1 MTSQFDHLELPRT
14 DIELPRRSK
23 TQGFGGRSHRSDRG
37 SHGRQLLDQ
46 ISGLTQRSQQKTS
59 PFRLNPKLIF
69 KIKLSSDGTLQE
81 SALSPLGLTL
91 LAQEPKANKAIV
103 VFTSDE
109 ELTQFRSRLEAYS
122 GISDSEY
129 EYGHLDAIEALVP
142 LEPLDRIGRLLE
154 LEPVQAS
161 ELAALDL
168 ELWHT
173 GDRAEMN
180 KYLDDLDQVLRS
192 WSDDSAMRISDR
204 YVGEYICIARIK
216 VVPEVLH
223 LLLEE
228 ELVKEIDRRPKPNF
242 ETSAEYNLPLS
253 DLPEVNS
260 PPEQSCGVLVVD
272 SGVRQ
277 GHPLIAPAL
286 GEAEIFP
293 DSARKFITGG
303 SDDGDEETGGHGTG
317 VSGIAIYGDV
327 SQSVK
332 NRLFQPTAWLFSARV
347 TDHNNEYDPDSL
359 LENQLDDAI
368 QYFTQNYRNCK
379 VINISLGDSRLVF
392 RDGQK
397 QFRLAAKI
405 DEIAYELQHKN
416 LVFIISAGNLPYEAG
431 SGEHLRTNYPKYL
444 INEEARIIEPA
455 TSAIALTI
463 GSLSLG
469 SGSLQYTEDAKRNV
483 IARVQGYPS
492 PFTRSGFGVDGMI
505 KPDLV
510 HFGGDLVV
518 DGSRV
523 ISNEPGASILT
534 LAKDYAGSMFRAYCG
549 TSFAAPRVAN
559 MAAQLFTQFPNA
571 TSNLIR
577 ALLVNSAIIPNEIP
591 GVLQQGKKKGTK
603 QLNKQLQ
610 IYGYG
615 QPDLF
620 RAKYS
625 AENYVVLLEDDAQIP
640 VGKFQIFEIPLLPED
655 YLRAEGTRTLSISLA
670 FDPPTRPTR
679 GDSYLGVTME
689 FNLFKNIDKENI
701 IGAFVKA
708 SKENSTEELTEVSLK
723 QLKQQHRGK
732 GITVGLSPGGQLR
745 SKGCLQRGQIKISP
759 QAKGFDQKPLYL
771 VLSCFR
777 KWAKQGE
784 IDMQRYAL
792 VVSINHSNLEVD
804 LYNQLKLRTQI
815 AQRIRIR

>member
-1 MTSQFDHLELPRT
+1 MSQFEHLELPRT
-14 DIELPRRSK
+14 SIELPRRSRGGG
-23 TQGFGGRSHRSDRG
+23 GFGSRRSDRG
-37 SHGRQLLDQ
+37 SHGQQLLDQ
-46 ISGLTQRSQQKTS
+46 VSGLTQRSKQKTS
-59 PFRLNPKLIF
+59 PFHLNPKLIF

-91 LAQEPKANKAIV
+91 LAKEPKANKAIV
-103 VFTSDE
+103 VFTSDK
-109 ELTQFRSRLEAYS
+109 ELTQFRSRLKAYS

-129 EYGHLDAIEALVP
+129 EYGYLDAIEGLVP
-142 LEPLDRIGRLLE
+142 LEPSDRIGCLLE
-154 LEPVQAS
+154 LEPIQTS

-180 KYLDDLDQVLRS
+180 KYLDDLDQVLRN
-192 WSDDSAMRISDR
+192 WSDNSAMRISDR
-204 YVGEYICIARIK
+204 YVGEYLCIARIK
-216 VVPEVLH
+216 IVQEVLN

-228 ELVKEIDRRPKPNF
+228 EFVKEIDRRAKPNF
-242 ETSAEYNLPLS
+242 ETPAEYNIPLS
-253 DLPEVNS
+253 DLPEVNP
-260 PPEQSCGVLVVD
+260 PPEQNCGILVID

-293 DSARKFITGG
+293 DSAREFITGG
-303 SDDGDEETGGHGTG
+303 SDDGDEKTGGHGTG
-317 VSGIAIYGDV
+317 VSGIAIYGDI

-368 QYFTQNYRNCK
+368 QYFTQNYGNCK
-379 VINISLGDSRLVF
+379 VINISLGDPRLAF

-405 DEIAYELQHKN
+405 DEIAYEFQHKN
-416 LVFIISAGNLPYEAG
+416 LVFVISAGNLPYEAG
-431 SGEHLRTNYPKYL
+431 SGEQLRTDYPNYL
-444 INEEARIIEPA
+444 LNEEARIIEPA
-455 TSAIALTI
+455 TSAIALTV

-469 SGSLQYTEDAKRNV
+469 SGSLQYTEDAKRSV
-483 IARVQGYPS
+483 VARVQGYPS

-510 HFGGDLVV
+510 DFGGDLVV

-523 ISNEPGASILT
+523 ITNEPGASILT
-534 LAKDYAGSMFRAYCG
+534 LAKDNAKSMFRAYCG

-571 TSNLIR
+571 TSNLVR
-577 ALLVNSAIIPNEIP
+577 ALIINSANLPNEIP
-591 GVLQQGKKKGTK
+591 RVFQAKNDKDKK
-603 QLNKQLQ
+603 QLQKQLQ

-625 AENYVVLLEDDAQIP
+625 AENYVVLLEDDVQIP
-640 VGKFQIFEIPLLPED
+640 VGSFQIFEIPPLPNE
-655 YLRAEGTRTLSISLA
+655 YLKTKGTRTLSITLS

-679 GDSYLGVTME
+679 GDSYLGITME
-689 FNLFKNIDKENI
+689 FNLFKNIDKESI
-701 IGAFVKA
+701 INAFVKA
-708 SKENSTEELTEVSLK
+708 SKEAPTEEFTEISLEELRK
-723 QLKQQHRGK
+723 MHPGK
-732 GITVGLSPGGQLR
+732 GISVDLFPGSNLR
-745 SKGCLQRGQIKISP
+745 KKGCLQQGKIKISP
-759 QAKGFDQKPLYL
+759 QAKGFDQPMYL
-771 VLSCFR
+771 VLSCAR

-792 VVSINHSNLEVD
+792 VVSISHSNPEVD
-804 LYNQLKLRTQI
+804 LYNQIKLRTQI
-815 AQRIRIR
+815 SQRVRIR

>member
-1 MTSQFDHLELPRT
+1 MSQFEHLELPRT
-14 DIELPRRSK
+14 SIELPRRGRGGG
-23 TQGFGGRSHRSDRG
+23 GFGSRRSDRG

-46 ISGLTQRSQQKTS
+46 ISGLTQRSKQKIS

-69 KIKLSSDGTLQE
+69 KIKLSPDGTLQE
-81 SALSPLGLTL
+81 SDLSPLGLIL
-91 LAQEPKANKAIV
+91 LAQEPKVNKAIV

-142 LEPLDRIGRLLE
+142 LEPSDRIGRLLE
-154 LEPVQAS
+154 LEPIQAS

-180 KYLDDLDQVLRS
+180 KYLDELDHVLRS

-204 YVGEYICIARIK
+204 YVGEYLCIARIK
-216 VVPEVLH
+216 VVPEVLT

-228 ELVKEIDRRPKPNF
+228 EFVKEIDRRPKPNF
-242 ETSAEYNLPLS
+242 ETPAEYNIHMS
-253 DLPEVNS
+253 DFPEVNS
-260 PPEQSCGVLVVD
+260 PPEQNCGILVVD
-272 SGVRQ
+272 SGVQR

-293 DSARKFITGG
+293 DSAREFITGG
-303 SDDGDEETGGHGTG
+303 PDDGDEKTGGHGTG

-347 TDHNNEYDPDSL
+347 TNHNNEYDPDSL
-359 LENQLDDAI
+359 LENQLDNAI
-368 QYFTQNYRNCK
+368 QYFTRNYGNCK
-379 VINISLGDSRLVF
+379 VINISLGDSRLTF

-405 DEIAYELQHKN
+405 DEIAYEFQHKN
-416 LVFIISAGNLPYEAG
+416 LVFVISAGNLPYEAG
-431 SGEHLRTNYPKYL
+431 SGEYLRTNYPNYL
-444 INEEARIIEPA
+444 LDPAAQIIEPA
-455 TSAIALTI
+455 TSAISLTV

-469 SGSLQYTEDAKRNV
+469 TGSLRNPEDAQTQA
-483 IARVQGYPS
+483 IARVCGYPS
-492 PFTRSGFGVDGMI
+492 PFTRGGFGVDGMI

-510 HFGGDLVV
+510 DFGGDLVV
-518 DGSRV
+518 EGSRV
-523 ISNEPGASILT
+523 IPNEAGVSILT
-534 LAKDYAGSMFRAYCG
+534 LAKNSTGSMFRAYCG

-577 ALLVNSAIIPNEIP
+577 ALIINSATLPAEIP
-591 GVLQQGKKKGTK
+591 HILQGDDTAQSRER
-603 QLNKQLQ
+603 LR

-625 AENYVVLLEDDAQIP
+625 AENYVVLLEDDVQIP
-640 VGKFQIFEIPLLPED
+640 VGSFQIFEIPPLPEE
-655 YLRAEGTRTLSISLA
+655 YLRTEGNRILSISLA

-689 FNLFKNIDKENI
+689 FNLFKNLDKESI

-708 SKENSTEELTEVSLK
+708 SKETSTEEFTEISLEELKK
-723 QLKQQHRGK
+723 QHPRK
-732 GITVGLSPGGQLR
+732 GITVNLSPGSRLR
-745 SKGCLQRGQIKISP
+745 NKGCLQRGQVQISSR
-759 QAKGFDQKPLYL
+759 ARGFDQQSLYL
-771 VLSCFR
+771 VLSCAR

-784 IDMQRYAL
+784 VDMQRYAL
-792 VVSINHSNLEVD
+792 VVSINHSNPEVD
-804 LYNQLKLRTQI
+804 LYSQIKLRTQV
-815 AQRIRIR
+815 AQRTRIR

>member
-1 MTSQFDHLELPRT
+1 MTSQFEHLELPRT
-14 DIELPRRSK
+14 SIELPRRGRGGG
-23 TQGFGGRSHRSDRG
+23 GFGSRRSDRG

-109 ELTQFRSRLEAYS
+109 ELTQFRSRLEVYS
-122 GISDSEY
+122 GISNSEY
-129 EYGHLDAIEALVP
+129 EYGHLDAIEALVS
-142 LEPLDRIGRLLE
+142 LEPSDRIGRLLE
-154 LEPVQAS
+154 LEPFQ
-161 ELAALDL
+161 EDEFAALDM

-173 GDRAEMN
+173 GDKAEMR
-180 KYLDDLDQVLRS
+180 KLLDDWNDVLRS
-192 WSDDSAMRISDR
+192 LASNLGICIADR
-204 YVGEYICIARIK
+204 YVGEYLCIARIK
-216 VVPEVLH
+216 VNYEVLDF
-223 LLLEE
+223 LLKQEF
-228 ELVKEIDRRPKPNF
+228 VKEIDRRPKPNF
-242 ETSAEYNLPLS
+242 ETPTEYNILLS

-260 PPEQSCGVLVVD
+260 PPEQNCGILVVD

-286 GEAEIFP
+286 GEAEVFP
-293 DSARKFITGG
+293 ASAREFITGG
-303 SDDGDEETGGHGTG
+303 SDDGDEKTGGHGTG

-347 TDHNNEYDPDSL
+347 TDHNNEYNPDSL
-359 LENQLDDAI
+359 LENQLDNAI
-368 QYFTQNYRNCK
+368 QYFTQNYGNCK
-379 VINISLGDSRLVF
+379 VVNISLGDSRLAF

-416 LVFIISAGNLPYEAG
+416 LVFVISAGNVPYEAG
-431 SGEHLRTNYPKYL
+431 SGERLRTDYPNYL

-455 TSAIALTI
+455 TSAIALTV

-469 SGSLQYTEDAKRNV
+469 TGSLQYPEDAQRNV

-510 HFGGDLVV
+510 DFGGDLVV

-534 LAKDYAGSMFRAYCG
+534 LAKDYTGSMFRAYCG

-577 ALLVNSAIIPNEIP
+577 ALIINSATLPAEIP
-591 GVLQQGKKKGTK
+591 HVLQGDDTAQSRER
-603 QLNKQLQ
+603 LR

-625 AENYVVLLEDDAQIP
+625 AENYVVLLEDDVQIP
-640 VGKFQIFEIPLLPED
+640 VGSFQIFEIPPLPEE
-655 YLRAEGTRTLSISLA
+655 YLRTEGTRILSISLA

-689 FNLFKNIDKENI
+689 FNLFKNLDKESI

-708 SKENSTEELTEVSLK
+708 SKESSTEEFTEISLK
-723 QLKQQHRGK
+723 KLKKQHPGK
-732 GITVGLSPGGQLR
+732 GITVDLSPGSRLR
-745 SKGCLQRGQIKISP
+745 NKGCLQRGQVKISSR
-759 QAKGFDQKPLYL
+759 ARGFDQQPLYL
-771 VLSCFR
+771 VLSCAR

-784 IDMQRYAL
+784 VDMQRYAL
-792 VVSINHSNLEVD
+792 VVSINHSNPEVD

>member
-1 MTSQFDHLELPRT
+1 
-14 DIELPRRSK
+14 
-23 TQGFGGRSHRSDRG
+23 
-37 SHGRQLLDQ
+37 
-46 ISGLTQRSQQKTS
+46 
-59 PFRLNPKLIF
+59 
-69 KIKLSSDGTLQE
+69 TLQE

-129 EYGHLDAIEALVP
+129 EYGHLDAIEALMP
-142 LEPLDRIGRLLE
+142 LEPSDRIGRLLE
-154 LEPVQAS
+154 LEPIQAS

-173 GDRAEMN
+173 GDRSEMN
-180 KYLDDLDQVLRS
+180 KYLNDLDEVLRG

-204 YVGEYICIARIK
+204 YVGEYLCIARIK
-216 VVPEVLH
+216 VGQEVLS

-228 ELVKEIDRRPKPNF
+228 EFVKEIDRRLRPNF
-242 ETSAEYNLPLS
+242 ETPAEYNIPLS
-253 DLPEVNS
+253 DFPEVNS
-260 PPEQSCGVLVVD
+260 PPEQNCGILVVD
-272 SGVRQ
+272 SGVQR

-286 GEAEIFP
+286 GEAEVFP
-293 DSARKFITGG
+293 DSAREFVTGG
-303 SDDGDEETGGHGTG
+303 SDDGDERTGGHGTG

-368 QYFTQNYRNCK
+368 QYFTQNYKNCK
-379 VINISLGDSRLVF
+379 VINISLGDSRLAF

-405 DEIAYELQHKN
+405 DEIAYEFQHKN
-416 LVFIISAGNLPYEAG
+416 LVFVISAGNLPYEVG
-431 SGEHLRTNYPKYL
+431 SGEKLRTNYPNYL
-444 INEEARIIEPA
+444 LNKEARIIEPA
-455 TSAIALTI
+455 TSAISLTV

-469 SGSLQYTEDAKRNV
+469 TGSLRNPEDAQTQAV
-483 IARVQGYPS
+483 ARVCGYPS
-492 PFTRSGFGVDGMI
+492 PFTRGGFGVDGMI

-510 HFGGDLVV
+510 DFGGDLVV
-518 DGSRV
+518 EGSRV
-523 ISNEPGASILT
+523 IPNEAGVSILT
-534 LAKDYAGSMFRAYCG
+534 LAKNPTGSMFRAYCG

-577 ALLVNSAIIPNEIP
+577 ALIINSATLPDEIP
-591 GVLQQGKKKGTK
+591 PALQGDDTPQSRER
-603 QLNKQLQ
+603 LR

-625 AENYVVLLEDDAQIP
+625 AENYVVLLEDDVQIP
-640 VGKFQIFEIPLLPED
+640 VGSFQVFEIPPLPDE
-655 YLRAEGTRTLSISLA
+655 YLKTQGTRTLSITLA
-670 FDPPTRPTR
+670 FDPPT
-679 GDSYLGVTME
+679 
-689 FNLFKNIDKENI
+689 
-701 IGAFVKA
+701 
-708 SKENSTEELTEVSLK
+708 
-723 QLKQQHRGK
+723 
-732 GITVGLSPGGQLR
+732 
-745 SKGCLQRGQIKISP
+745 
-759 QAKGFDQKPLYL
+759 
-771 VLSCFR
+771 
-777 KWAKQGE
+777 
-784 IDMQRYAL
+784 
-792 VVSINHSNLEVD
+792 
-804 LYNQLKLRTQI
+804 
-815 AQRIRIR
+815 

>member
-1 MTSQFDHLELPRT
+1 
-14 DIELPRRSK
+14 
-23 TQGFGGRSHRSDRG
+23 
-37 SHGRQLLDQ
+37 
-46 ISGLTQRSQQKTS
+46 
-59 PFRLNPKLIF
+59 
-69 KIKLSSDGTLQE
+69 
-81 SALSPLGLTL
+81 
-91 LAQEPKANKAIV
+91 
-103 VFTSDE
+103 
-109 ELTQFRSRLEAYS
+109 
-122 GISDSEY
+122 
-129 EYGHLDAIEALVP
+129 LDAIEALVP
-142 LEPLDRIGRLLE
+142 LEPSDRIGRLLE
-154 LEPVQAS
+154 LEPIQAS

-180 KYLDDLDQVLRS
+180 KYLDDLDQVLRN

-216 VVPEVLH
+216 VVPEVLN

-228 ELVKEIDRRPKPNF
+228 EFVKEIDRRPKPSF
-242 ETSAEYNLPLS
+242 ETPAEYNIPLS

-260 PPEQSCGVLVVD
+260 PPEQNCGILVVD

-286 GEAEIFP
+286 GEAEVFP
-293 DSARKFITGG
+293 DSAREFITGG
-303 SDDGDEETGGHGTG
+303 SDDGDEKTGGHGTG

-368 QYFTQNYRNCK
+368 QYFTQNYGNCK
-379 VINISLGDSRLVF
+379 VINISLGDSRLAF

-416 LVFIISAGNLPYEAG
+416 LVFVISAGNLPYEAG
-431 SGEHLRTNYPKYL
+431 SGERLRTDYPNYL
-444 INEEARIIEPA
+444 INEAARIIEPA
-455 TSAIALTI
+455 TSAIALTV

-510 HFGGDLVV
+510 DFGGDLVI
-518 DGSRV
+518 DGKRV
-523 ISNEPGASILT
+523 IDNDAGTAILT
-534 LAKDYAGSMFRAYCG
+534 LAKNYSGSMFRAYCG

-559 MAAQLFTQFPNA
+559 MAAQLFTQFPNS

-577 ALLVNSAIIPNEIP
+577 ALIVNSATLPSEIP
-591 GVLQQGKKKGTK
+591 RVFQAKNDKDKK
-603 QLNKQLQ
+603 QLQKQLQ

-625 AENYVVLLEDDAQIP
+625 AENYVVLLEDDVQIP
-640 VGKFQIFEIPLLPED
+640 VGSFQIFEIPPLSYE
-655 YLRAEGTRTLSISLA
+655 YLKTQGTRKLSITLA

-689 FNLFKNIDKENI
+689 FNLFKDIDKESISN
-701 IGAFVKA
+701 AFVKA
-708 SKENSTEELTEVSLK
+708 SKENSTEEFTEISLK
-723 QLKQQHRGK
+723 ELKKKHHGK
-732 GITVGLSPGGQLR
+732 GISVDLFPGSNLR
-745 SKGCLQRGQIKISP
+745 KKGCLQKGQVEISSK
-759 QAKGFDQKPLYL
+759 AKGFDQQPLYL
-771 VLSCFR
+771 VLSCAR

-784 IDMQRYAL
+784 IDMQRYSL
-792 VVSINHSNLEVD
+792 VVSISHSNPEVD

>member
-1 MTSQFDHLELPRT
+1 MSQFEHLELPRT
-14 DIELPRRSK
+14 SIELPRRGRGGG
-23 TQGFGGRSHRSDRG
+23 GFGSRRSDRG

-46 ISGLTQRSQQKTS
+46 ISGLTQRSKQKIS

-69 KIKLSSDGTLQE
+69 KIKLSPDGTLQE
-81 SALSPLGLTL
+81 SALSPLGLIL
-91 LAQEPKANKAIV
+91 LAQEPKVNKAIV

-142 LEPLDRIGRLLE
+142 LEPSDRIGRLLE

-180 KYLDDLDQVLRS
+180 KYLDELDHVLRS

-204 YVGEYICIARIK
+204 YVGEYLCIARIK
-216 VVPEVLH
+216 VVPEVLT

-228 ELVKEIDRRPKPNF
+228 EFVKEIDRRPKPNF
-242 ETSAEYNLPLS
+242 ETPAEYNIHMS
-253 DLPEVNS
+253 DFPEVNS
-260 PPEQSCGVLVVD
+260 PPEQNCGILVVD
-272 SGVRQ
+272 SGVQR

-293 DSARKFITGG
+293 DSAREFITGG
-303 SDDGDEETGGHGTG
+303 PDDGDEKTGGHGTG

-347 TDHNNEYDPDSL
+347 TNHNNEYDPDSL
-359 LENQLDDAI
+359 LENQLDNAI
-368 QYFTQNYRNCK
+368 QYFTRNYGNCK
-379 VINISLGDSRLVF
+379 VINISLGDSRLTF

-405 DEIAYELQHKN
+405 DEIAYEFQHKN
-416 LVFIISAGNLPYEAG
+416 LVFVISAGNLPYEAG
-431 SGEHLRTNYPKYL
+431 SGEYLRTNYPNYL
-444 INEEARIIEPA
+444 LDPAAQIIEPA
-455 TSAIALTI
+455 TSAISLTV

-469 SGSLQYTEDAKRNV
+469 TGSLRNPEDAQTQA
-483 IARVQGYPS
+483 IARVCGYPS
-492 PFTRSGFGVDGMI
+492 PFTRGGFGVDGMI

-510 HFGGDLVV
+510 DFGGDLVV
-518 DGSRV
+518 EGSRV
-523 ISNEPGASILT
+523 IPNEAGVSILT
-534 LAKDYAGSMFRAYCG
+534 LAKNSTGSMFRAYCG

-577 ALLVNSAIIPNEIP
+577 ALIINSATLPAEIP
-591 GVLQQGKKKGTK
+591 HILQGDDTAQSRER
-603 QLNKQLQ
+603 LR

-625 AENYVVLLEDDAQIP
+625 AENYVVLLEDDVQIP
-640 VGKFQIFEIPLLPED
+640 VGSFQIFEIPPLPEE
-655 YLRAEGTRTLSISLA
+655 YLRTEGNRILSISLA

-689 FNLFKNIDKENI
+689 FNLFKNLDKESI

-708 SKENSTEELTEVSLK
+708 SKETSTEEFTEISLEELKK
-723 QLKQQHRGK
+723 QHPRK
-732 GITVGLSPGGQLR
+732 GITVNLSPGSRLR
-745 SKGCLQRGQIKISP
+745 NKGCLQRGQVQISSR
-759 QAKGFDQKPLYL
+759 ARGFDQQSLYL
-771 VLSCFR
+771 VLSCAR

-784 IDMQRYAL
+784 VDMQRYAL
-792 VVSINHSNLEVD
+792 VVSINHSNPEVD
-804 LYNQLKLRTQI
+804 LYSQIKLRTQV
-815 AQRIRIR
+815 AQRTRIR